1 MRTETAQ
8 LRTEVS
14 QRENEMC
21 DLHCEMRQKDSE
33 IGALRQQI
41 ADLQRQLS
49 SFGTLENQTWKAME
63 EINVARYEAQ
73 KYRDSLE
80 RLQEHLEEFKRL
92 EVSKFNFVLQ
102 MNAQQFFALKSES
115 EAKDEIIEKQKLEI
129 KRISAEFA
137 EQKVRLKFCEEKMFD
152 EIARV
157 DGNKEKTD
165 SHKTK
170 SVIILQSRKQT
181 NENMDRNEE
190 TNNHHKDGSVHVP
203 IIC

>member
-1 MRTETAQ
+1 
-8 LRTEVS
+8 
-14 QRENEMC
+14 MC

-129 KRISAEFA
+129 KRISTEFA

-170 SVIILQSRKQT
+170 NVIILQSRKQA
-181 NENMDRNEE
+181 NENMDRNGE